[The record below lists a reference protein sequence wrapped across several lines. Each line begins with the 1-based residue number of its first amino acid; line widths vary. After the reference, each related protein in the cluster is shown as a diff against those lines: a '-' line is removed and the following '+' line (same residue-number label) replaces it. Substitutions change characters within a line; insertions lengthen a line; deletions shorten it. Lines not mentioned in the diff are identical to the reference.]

1 MEDSGTLLV
10 SLNTYSYFGALI
22 LADYCVIRIGEAK
35 VKSTSTEIKRLKAI
49 LDKLEL
55 PHILDDV
62 SFHNTLL
69 DLNRV
74 KNIHNTDVW
83 KVEKDGSLSLTNRFG
98 HSGRFAYKHL
108 ELMSLLEFQFVN
120 LDYLDRNEIEFLDD
134 LLYNIE
140 CESEALMPRK
150 RQLEKF
156 SD

>member
-1 MEDSGTLLV
+1 MTNSC
-10 SLNTYSYFGALI
+10 A
-22 LADYCVIRIGEAK
+22 IRIGEAQ
-35 VKSTSTEIKRLKAI
+35 VKSTSPEIKRLKAI

-74 KNIHNTDVW
+74 KAIHNTEVW

-98 HSGRFAYKHL
+98 HSGRFAYKNL